1 MISPIEQAASK
12 ALQKQIKRR
21 EIKTWQNKLYWIES
35 GGNIFGDYLVE
46 LDESNQVNILIAN
59 EYAIGNAV
67 HEYGGGDFTI
77 QNNGDIFF
85 VRQVD
90 QNIYHWDRAS
100 KLITQISTDN
110 QKCRYADL
118 DVRFNQLLAVK
129 EIHENKHVVNCV
141 VCIDLDTK
149 QEKIVAEG
157 HDFYACPRFSPDGKK
172 WAYLYWDHP
181 FMPWQ
186 QCMLC
191 YCEWQS
197 QKNIKILN
205 QSNKEVISQ
214 YCWYGDQEIIFSS
227 DRTGWANI
235 YHGNKALFSADMHFG
250 YERWQQ
256 GGQNLAITDGGSIVA
271 IAGPPEKRVLGCI
284 KDGFWV
290 PFSLPACD
298 FSPYIAVT
306 EDYIIVQACFDNQPP
321 KILKIHVQSGEW
333 QVLLADANFND
344 SQQNAVIRPQSICF
358 KTLDNASAYGFFY
371 AAKKKNESLPPL
383 LVLCHGG
390 PTAATSPQWDPM
402 VQFWAQQGIS
412 VVDVNYR
419 GSTGY
424 GRQYQDALEHKWGVL
439 DVEDCVA
446 ARDYLVNT
454 GQVDPKRCFIRG
466 KSSGGLTTLLALMW
480 ADRFAAGGCYY
491 GVSDLMTL
499 VSTTHKFEQYYLDF
513 LIGPYPEE
521 KNRYFSRSPL
531 KNAKKIK
538 APVIFF
544 HGLLDKVVPIS
555 QTELIMKALKEQ
567 NISCE
572 AHFFDNEKHGFKDI
586 KNKIKALVCEYN
598 FFISN

>member
-1 MISPIEQAASK
+1 M
-12 ALQKQIKRR
+12 
-21 EIKTWQNKLYWIES
+21 EI
-35 GGNIFGDYLVE
+35 
-46 LDESNQVNILIAN
+46 
-59 EYAIGNAV
+59 
-67 HEYGGGDFTI
+67 
-77 QNNGDIFF
+77 
-85 VRQVD
+85 R
-90 QNIYHWDRAS
+90 
-100 KLITQISTDN
+100 
-110 QKCRYADL
+110 
-118 DVRFNQLLAVK
+118 
-129 EIHENKHVVNCV
+129 
-141 VCIDLDTK
+141 
-149 QEKIVAEG
+149 
-157 HDFYACPRFSPDGKK
+157 
-172 WAYLYWDHP
+172 
-181 FMPWQ
+181 
-186 QCMLC
+186 
-191 YCEWQS
+191 
-197 QKNIKILN
+197 
-205 QSNKEVISQ
+205 
-214 YCWYGDQEIIFSS
+214 
-227 DRTGWANI
+227 
-235 YHGNKALFSADMHFG
+235 LFSADMHFG

-333 QVLLADANFND
+333 QVLLADATFND

-358 KTLDNASAYGFFY
+358 KTLDNAHAYGFFY

-521 KNRYFSRSPL
+521 K
-531 KNAKKIK
+531 I
-538 APVIFF
+538 VIFRD
-544 HGLLDKVVPIS
+544 HL
-555 QTELIMKALKEQ
+555 
-567 NISCE
+567 
-572 AHFFDNEKHGFKDI
+572 
-586 KNKIKALVCEYN
+586 
-598 FFISN
+598 